1 MTQLLLAGGAGFIGS
16 HLADRLLRRADVSA
30 LTVVGNLWTGRPENL
45 SHIDDPRLRF
55 VQADAEH
62 FESDA
67 RYDEIYHLASP
78 ASGVNRTI
86 DWFRAKLKVA

>member
-1 MTQLLLAGGAGFIGS
+1 
-16 HLADRLLRRADVSA
+16 
-30 LTVVGNLWTGRPENL
+30 
-45 SHIDDPRLRF
+45 

-86 DWFRAKLKVA
+86 DWFRAELKVA